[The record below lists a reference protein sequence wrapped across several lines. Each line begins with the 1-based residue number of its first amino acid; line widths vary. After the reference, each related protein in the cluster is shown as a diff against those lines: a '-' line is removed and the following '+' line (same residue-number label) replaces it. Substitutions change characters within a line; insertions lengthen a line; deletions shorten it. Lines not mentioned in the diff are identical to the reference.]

1 MVRHMLTLR
10 EVTTIRQYDGYLLVQ
25 GTDYEGKTVD
35 CTVYS
40 EDADNLWFSIQRA
53 QRREKLRTLR
63 EDKVERM
70 KRGRLC

>member
-1 MVRHMLTLR
+1 MARHMLTLH
-10 EVTTIRQYDGYLLVQ
+10 EVTTIKQHDGYLLVQ
-25 GTDYEGKTVD
+25 GTDYEGKTVN

-53 QRREKLRTLR
+53 QRREKLRVLKEAR
-63 EDKVERM
+63 IERM